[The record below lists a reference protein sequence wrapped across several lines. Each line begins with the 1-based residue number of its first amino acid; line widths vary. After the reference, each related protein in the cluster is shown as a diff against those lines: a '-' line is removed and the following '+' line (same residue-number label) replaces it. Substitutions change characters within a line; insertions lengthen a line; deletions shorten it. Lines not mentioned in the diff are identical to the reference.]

1 MLYFFTYKFIGQME
15 SNKDIL
21 NKAIGRP
28 AMMGFMLLMGTYL
41 VTGQLIPGWF

>member
-1 MLYFFTYKFIGQME
+1 MLYFFTYKFNNQME

>member
-1 MLYFFTYKFIGQME
+1 ME

-28 AMMGFMLLMGTYL
+28 AMMGFMLLMATYL